1 MLENKERIVYG
12 EEKRKEK
19 ENEAVNDLKNM
30 DKKELYKLKSMFVND
45 DIEKIKGEKN

>member
-1 MLENKERIVYG
+1 MEYK
-12 EEKRKEK
+12 KKKEK
-19 ENEAVNDLKNM
+19 ENEAVNDLKTM